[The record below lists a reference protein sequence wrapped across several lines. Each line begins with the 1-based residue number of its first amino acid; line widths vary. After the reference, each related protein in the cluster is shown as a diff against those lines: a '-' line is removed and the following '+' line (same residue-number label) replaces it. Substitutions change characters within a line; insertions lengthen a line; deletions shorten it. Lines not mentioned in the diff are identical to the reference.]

1 MSFYA
6 RYLAP
11 PFPKGGRLRLID
23 FPVEKFIIAGPL
35 VDLGPANLTA
45 ETAGMLVR
53 MLLPGRAVGQPAI
66 GTAEIFG
73 LPYVAYHPAIIR
85 RAKRS
90 IQPNS
95 LPASMTDYSNP

>member
-1 MSFYA
+1 M
-6 RYLAP
+6 
-11 PFPKGGRLRLID
+11 ID
-23 FPVEKFIIAGPL
+23 LPIEEIIIAGPD
-35 VDLGPANLTA
+35 VDLGLANLTP
-45 ETAGMLVR
+45 EIAGMLVE